1 MQVKTIGVRDFR
13 GNFTKLAKNSRKN
26 HTIFL
31 VTHHKKPLYEVRPC
45 FNESV
50 EIDEVDLAHLHAVE
64 KNLSFWNDDADDNI
78 FKA

>member
-13 GNFTKLAKNSRKN
+13 GNFSKLVKDAREN

-31 VTHHKKPLYEVRPC
+31 VTQHKKPLYEVRPC

-50 EIDEVDLAHLHAVE
+50 IIDEVDLAHLQSVE
-64 KNLSFWNDDADDNI
+64 ENLSFWDDKADDDI
-78 FKA
+78 FKI